1 MRTQHRLS
9 AAPELL
15 LVLVTAQLCFA
26 SAGYAQ
32 DASQP
37 SRPTIAMEPVTPP
50 VTSIVRKKL
59 DLRPP
64 KITEVYSQETIDR
77 ALRQARDPRTIEEVE
92 VEGRREPAPSRTP
105 NIPGG
110 IFAPFWALANPSQ
123 SWRILL
129 PLAPDQAERYS
140 GPPPSATD
148 PYRPPVLPPR

>member
-1 MRTQHRLS
+1 MRTQHGLS
-9 AAPELL
+9 AVPGSWVILL
-15 LVLVTAQLCFA
+15 TSQLCLT
-26 SAGYAQ
+26 SAGQAQ
-32 DASQP
+32 DAPQTTN
-37 SRPTIAMEPVTPP
+37 PTIVLERVAPL
-50 VTSIVRKKL
+50 VRKKL

-64 KITEVYSQETIDR
+64 NITEVFSQETIDR

-92 VEGRREPAPSRTP
+92 VEGRRESIPSRTP

>member
-1 MRTQHRLS
+1 MRTQHGLW
-9 AAPELL
+9 AAPRWW
-15 LVLVTAQLCFA
+15 VILVTSQLCLA
-26 SAGYAQ
+26 CAGHAQ
-32 DASQP
+32 DAPQP
-37 SRPTIAMEPVTPP
+37 SKPTTTVQTVTPL
-50 VTSIVRKKL
+50 VRKKL

-64 KITEVYSQETIDR
+64 KLTEVFSQETIDR

-92 VEGRREPAPSRTP
+92 VEGRRESIPSRTP

-129 PLAPDQAERYS
+129 PMAPDQAERYS
-140 GPPPSATD
+140 GPPPGATD